1 MRRMMPIGLALAI
14 AALGLAANAAPRK
27 LLLNVQP
34 APLAWADGKLAEKLE
49 TSLSRNSELQVVRCE
64 TEEHSFVKTR
74 PPFPENRTDLESLL
88 DWGTE
93 VGGRYLLVV
102 TVEKE
107 GMVKRKS
114 FNLPLIFHKYENVG
128 VIEGEYRFLD
138 LQKRRLLKAKPFK
151 TEVTGARQYQAE
163 MDDNSSDPTLHVTA
177 TGKSRLFDAL
187 EEKLTEHLVEQ
198 VAHLTR
204 GR

>member
-1 MRRMMPIGLALAI
+1 MRRMMPMGLALAI
-14 AALGLAANAAPRK
+14 IALGLTAQSAQRK

-34 APLAWADGKLAEKLE
+34 VPVAWADGKLAEKLE
-49 TSLSRNSELQVVRCE
+49 TSLSRNPDLQVVTCE
-64 TEEHSFVKTR
+64 NEDEGFVKTL
-74 PPFPENRTDLESLL
+74 PPFPENRTDVEGLL

-102 TVEKE
+102 TIYKE
-107 GMVKRKS
+107 GMEKRKS

-128 VIEGEYRFLD
+128 VITGEFRLLD
-138 LQKRRLLKAKPFK
+138 LQKRRLLAAEPFK
-151 TEVTGARQYQAE
+151 TEITGARQYQAE

-177 TGKSRLFDAL
+177 SAKSRLFDDL
-187 EEKLTEHLVEQ
+187 EEKLTEQLVAK
-198 VAHLTR
+198 VARLTR